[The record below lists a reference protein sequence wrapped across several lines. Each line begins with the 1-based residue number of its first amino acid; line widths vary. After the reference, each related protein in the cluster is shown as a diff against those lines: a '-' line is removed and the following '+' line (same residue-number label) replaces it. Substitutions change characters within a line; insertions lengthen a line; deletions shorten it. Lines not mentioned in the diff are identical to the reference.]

1 MWGVGT
7 RVELTSPPPLLT
19 TFALQRHLASTSLR
33 LYRAI
38 QAAHVGWGGLIS
50 NTGHQRVRNSPKC
63 PPPIPLTLSVVSHTW
78 NRE

>member
-63 PPPIPLTLSVVSHTW
+63 PPIPLTLSVVSHTW